1 MEKQQSKKPLIRFP
15 EFKDSWE
22 HKRLNELLSEAKK
35 RNEDLK
41 YGKDEVLSVS
51 GELGIV
57 NQIEHLGRSYAGVS
71 VHQYHV
77 VEVGDIVY
85 TKSPLKANPF
95 GIIKLNKG
103 KAGIVSTLYAVYK
116 VNQQTAYGPF
126 IDYYFSLDANTNRYL
141 RPLVKK
147 GAKNDMK
154 INNAYVLHDRIFA
167 PAIPEQKRIASFF
180 TVLDKK
186 IAELK
191 QKKNLLEQY
200 KKGVM
205 QKIFSREIRFQ
216 PGTVTLYLPLAA
228 EPTTEY
234 GRNESYPDWKVKKLG
249 NLGSTFN
256 GLTGKTKEDFGTGK
270 PYIQYKQIFDN
281 SKIDITK
288 VDYVNITEKDK
299 QNRAKFGD
307 VFFTTSSET
316 PNEIGTASVLLE
328 DLEEIYLNSFCFG
341 FRPKSLQE
349 LYPHFSRYL
358 FRSETFRKKIIKLA
372 QGSTRYNM
380 SKVQLLKLKIEIP
393 SLEEQKKIA
402 GFLSAIDTKIE
413 AVSSQIDHSKTFKK
427 GLLQKMFV

>member
-15 EFKDSWE
+15 EFKEPWE

-116 VNQQTAYGPF
+116 VNNQTAYGPF

-167 PAIPEQKRIASFF
+167 PTIPEQKRIASFF
-180 TVLDKK
+180 SVLDKK
-186 IAELK
+186 ISELK
-191 QKKNLLEQY
+191 KKKTLLEKY
-200 KKGVM
+200 KKGIM
-205 QKIFSREIRFQ
+205 QKLFSQELKFKDENGKNYPKWEKLRLGDNATFFSGGTPLTTKKHFYDGEIPFIKSGEINDAFTEQFISEEGLKNSSAKMVEIGDLLYALYGATSGEAGISKIKGAINQAVLCIRSNRYNKIFLLNFLQLTKQLIV
-216 PGTVTLYLPLAA
+216 GTYLQ
-228 EPTTEY
+228 
-234 GRNESYPDWKVKKLG
+234 GGQG
-249 NLGSTFN
+249 NLSADIVK
-256 GLTGKTKEDFGTGK
+256 GLLI
-270 PYIQYKQIFDN
+270 P
-281 SKIDITK
+281 
-288 VDYVNITEKDK
+288 
-299 QNRAKFGD
+299 
-307 VFFTTSSET
+307 T
-316 PNEIGTASVLLE
+316 P
-328 DLEEIYLNSFCFG
+328 C
-341 FRPKSLQE
+341 E
-349 LYPHFSRYL
+349 L
-358 FRSETFRKKIIKLA
+358 
-372 QGSTRYNM
+372 
-380 SKVQLLKLKIEIP
+380 
-393 SLEEQKKIA
+393 EQKKIA
-402 GFLSAIDTKIE
+402 DFLIAIDSKIIS
-413 AVSSQIDHSKTFKK
+413 ATIQIQQTQQYKK
-427 GLLQKMFV
+427 GLLQNMFI

>member
-1 MEKQQSKKPLIRFP
+1 MEKQQSKKPLVRFP
-15 EFKDSWE
+15 EFKDAWE

-116 VNQQTAYGPF
+116 VNHQTAYGPF

-186 IAELK
+186 ITELK
-191 QKKNLLEQY
+191 QKQSLLAKY

-205 QKIFSREIRFQ
+205 QKMFSQELRFKDAN
-216 PGTVTLYLPLAA
+216 GM
-228 EPTTEY
+228 EFPTWE
-234 GRNESYPDWKVKKLG
+234 KKKLG
-249 NLGSTFN
+249 DVALFLDEKRVPISEIERQTKKGIYPYYGASGIIDYVDNYLFDGEYILLGEDGANILNRTTELAFIVLGKFWVNNHAHILQAKGNNRFLAESLERIN
-256 GLTGKTKEDFGTGK
+256 YEPYNTGTVQPKLNASVCKSIPIEMPCIEEQNKIAILLKTIDDKIIRTENQLKQT
-270 PYIQYKQIFDN
+270 IQY
-281 SKIDITK
+281 
-288 VDYVNITEKDK
+288 
-299 QNRAKFGD
+299 
-307 VFFTTSSET
+307 
-316 PNEIGTASVLLE
+316 
-328 DLEEIYLNSFCFG
+328 
-341 FRPKSLQE
+341 
-349 LYPHFSRYL
+349 
-358 FRSETFRKKIIKLA
+358 
-372 QGSTRYNM
+372 
-380 SKVQLLKLKIEIP
+380 
-393 SLEEQKKIA
+393 
-402 GFLSAIDTKIE
+402 
-413 AVSSQIDHSKTFKK
+413 KK
-427 GLLQKMFV
+427 GLLQNMFI

>member
-1 MEKQQSKKPLIRFP
+1 MGNLNNTPVIRFP
-15 EFKDSWE
+15 EFKDEWE

-35 RNEDLK
+35 RNDDLK
-41 YGKDEVLSVS
+41 YDKDEVLSVS

-116 VNQQTAYGPF
+116 VNQKTAYGPF

-167 PAIPEQKRIASFF
+167 PTIPEQTRIASFF
-180 TVLDKK
+180 TVIDKK

-191 QKKNLLEQY
+191 QKKNLLVQY

-205 QKIFSREIRFQ
+205 QRLFSQELRFKDDKGNEFSKWENKRLGSVATFFSGGTPITTNKDYYEGEIPFIKSGEINSEATEQFISEEGLKNSSSKMVEVGDLLYALYGATSGEVGISKIKGAINQAVLCIRSKSYDKLFLLNLLQ
-216 PGTVTLYLPLAA
+216 LTKTAIVGKYLQ
-228 EPTTEY
+228 
-234 GRNESYPDWKVKKLG
+234 GGQG
-249 NLGSTFN
+249 NLSADIVK
-256 GLTGKTKEDFGTGK
+256 GLFI
-270 PYIQYKQIFDN
+270 P
-281 SKIDITK
+281 
-288 VDYVNITEKDK
+288 
-299 QNRAKFGD
+299 
-307 VFFTTSSET
+307 T
-316 PNEIGTASVLLE
+316 PCEI
-328 DLEEIYLNSFCFG
+328 
-341 FRPKSLQE
+341 
-349 LYPHFSRYL
+349 
-358 FRSETFRKKIIKLA
+358 
-372 QGSTRYNM
+372 
-380 SKVQLLKLKIEIP
+380 
-393 SLEEQKKIA
+393 EQKKIA
-402 GFLSAIDTKIE
+402 DFLKAIDNKIIS
-413 AVSSQIDHSKTFKK
+413 ATTQIHQTQQYKK

>member
-1 MEKQQSKKPLIRFP
+1 MEKQHSKKPLIRFP
-15 EFKDSWE
+15 EFIDAWE

-167 PAIPEQKRIASFF
+167 PNISEQKRIASFF

-186 IAELK
+186 ITELI

-205 QKIFSREIRFQ
+205 QKLFSQELRFRDENGKEFPKWEI
-216 PGTVTLYLPLAA
+216 
-228 EPTTEY
+228 
-234 GRNESYPDWKVKKLG
+234 KKLG
-249 NLGSTFN
+249 DLVEINSGQSPSNYELNDSGKYPFLKVEELNNCSKYQISSRKYSNSNKGLIKPFSIIFPKRGAAIMTNKVRINKEPVLMDSNLMAIKSNDKIVNVEFLYYKITFEE
-256 GLTGKTKEDFGTGK
+256 LH
-270 PYIQYKQIFDN
+270 
-281 SKIDITK
+281 KIAD
-288 VDYVNITEKDK
+288 
-299 QNRAKFGD
+299 
-307 VFFTTSSET
+307 TSSI
-316 PNEIGTASVLLE
+316 PQINNKHIVP
-328 DLEEIYLNSFCFG
+328 Y
-341 FRPKSLQE
+341 
-349 LYPHFSRYL
+349 
-358 FRSETFRKKIIKLA
+358 KIAVPCI
-372 QGSTRYNM
+372 
-380 SKVQLLKLKIEIP
+380 V
-393 SLEEQKKIA
+393 EQKKIA
-402 GFLSAIDTKIE
+402 DYLFAIDNKVETII
-413 AVSSQIDHSKTFKK
+413 SQIQQTQKFKE
-427 GLLQKMFV
+427 GLLQNMFV

>member
-1 MEKQQSKKPLIRFP
+1 MEKRQSKKPLIRFP
-15 EFKDSWE
+15 EFKDAWE
-22 HKRLNELLSEAKK
+22 HKQLNELLSEAKK

-41 YGKDEVLSVS
+41 YDKDEVLSVS

-77 VEVGDIVY
+77 VDYGDIVY

-154 INNAYVLHDRIFA
+154 INNAYVLNDRIFA
-167 PAIPEQKRIASFF
+167 PTILEQKRIASFF

-191 QKKNLLEQY
+191 QKKSLLEQY

-205 QKIFSREIRFQ
+205 QKLFSQELRFKDDNGKEFPKWEI
-216 PGTVTLYLPLAA
+216 
-228 EPTTEY
+228 
-234 GRNESYPDWKVKKLG
+234 KKLG
-249 NLGSTFN
+249 DLVEINSGQSPSNYELYESGKYPFLKVEELNNCSKYQISSRQYSNSNRGLIEPFSIIFPKRGAAIMTNKVRINTESVLMDSNLMAIKSNDKILNVEFLYYKITFEE
-256 GLTGKTKEDFGTGK
+256 LH
-270 PYIQYKQIFDN
+270 
-281 SKIDITK
+281 KIAD
-288 VDYVNITEKDK
+288 
-299 QNRAKFGD
+299 
-307 VFFTTSSET
+307 TSSI
-316 PNEIGTASVLLE
+316 PQINNKHIVP
-328 DLEEIYLNSFCFG
+328 Y
-341 FRPKSLQE
+341 
-349 LYPHFSRYL
+349 
-358 FRSETFRKKIIKLA
+358 KIA
-372 QGSTRYNM
+372 
-380 SKVQLLKLKIEIP
+380 VP
-393 SLEEQKKIA
+393 SIVEQKKIA
-402 GFLSAIDTKIE
+402 DFLHAIDNKIE
-413 AVSSQIDHSKTFKK
+413 TIISQIQQTQKYKK
-427 GLLQKMFV
+427 GLLQNMFI

>member
-1 MEKQQSKKPLIRFP
+1 MEKQQSKKPFIRFP
-15 EFKDSWE
+15 EFKDAWE

-41 YGKDEVLSVS
+41 YGKDQVLSVS

-167 PAIPEQKRIASFF
+167 PNIPEQKRIASFL

-200 KKGVM
+200 KKGVT
-205 QKIFSREIRFQ
+205 QKIFSQELRFKDDNDKNFPEWKKIKITQIAETSIGLVTTMTTSYVEFGVPLIRNSDIKENRIEKSQ
-216 PGTVTLYLPLAA
+216 LIYLDETFA
-228 EPTTEY
+228 T
-234 GRNESYPDWKVKKLG
+234 KHKHKKLKTG
-249 NLGSTFN
+249 DIVTVHTGLIGISAVIDETMNGCLGFATLNTRVNRDLVFPEFICIYYNTPTYINYAISVATGDGRSNYNL
-256 GLTGKTKEDFGTGK
+256 KDF
-270 PYIQYKQIFDN
+270 
-281 SKIDITK
+281 
-288 VDYVNITEKDK
+288 DK
-299 QNRAKFGD
+299 A
-307 VFFTTSSET
+307 
-316 PNEIGTASVLLE
+316 
-328 DLEEIYLNSFCFG
+328 
-341 FRPKSLQE
+341 
-349 LYPHFSRYL
+349 
-358 FRSETFRKKIIKLA
+358 IIP
-372 QGSTRYNM
+372 
-380 SKVQLLKLKIEIP
+380 VP
-393 SLEEQKKIA
+393 SLKEQVKILN
-402 GFLSAIDTKIE
+402 FLNNIDFKLNNCRLQIE
-413 AVSSQIDHSKTFKK
+413 QIELFKK
-427 GLLQKMFV
+427 GLLQNMFI